1 MKTSLSSSL
10 LLAASLLSL
19 PAAADTRPQA
29 DLDAIANRLLQN
41 AAMPALPA
49 AEPRQSALRPLKA
62 LNPLCQRGRFAD
74 PRQLQTADAE
84 ALPFVLYTLNNG
96 APGFAILSA
105 DDRLPAVLAY
115 SRTSY
120 FRTDA
125 MPDAMAE
132 LFAACAKRLETAG
145 PLPLRAPKH
154 VGEEDGDGNEQGEE
168 FQEVLPIM
176 GDISYSQYVPY
187 NLFCP
192 SIDGM
197 MTLTGCVATAM
208 TSLLKFYNYPTQMAG
223 EAISYTTR
231 TFGLQV
237 EWDCAATTFDWANI
251 IDHYSSYE
259 PDDAPTPTT
268 IPDEYMRMTTLRVA
282 DNVGCIRTEQCFNTY
297 GEEID
302 CDIQLLLADADG
314 QFLRTVGSPLTV
326 TLQPNYGYGWAELGF
341 SLPASLPDGTYRLY
355 LGCKVNNQESWSMA
369 KKTLNPDDFWGAVE
383 DGYVEVTKEG
393 AYVRTPLWSIACCYN
408 DQQAV
413 GIATVMAACGAAVEM
428 DYGID
433 ASGAFSRDAGKALMD
448 RFGYD
453 QNMSMLHRLNFT
465 EEGWHNFVQ
474 AELRAGRPIYCSG
487 VTPTYAGHA
496 FLMDGCQQT
505 DGQAYYHINWGWNG
519 YQDGYFL
526 IDFLSESGE
535 EADNYAFSLDL
546 ITGIKPDDGIDT
558 GYTFAAETLV
568 ADKTSANVG
577 EDLTLTATILKN
589 CSFREFE
596 GYIRLY
602 LVGEDDAY
610 LYSTLTTPVWP
621 AFNYYTSIGLDG
633 TIPDEVPTGDYRI
646 EVRACVDEYAPET
659 VIYCPDS
666 PSIHVINKTTGL
678 DAAATAAP
686 SEASAPR
693 YDLSGRRIT
702 TMPQQGIV
710 IRNGAKPLL
719 ARP

>member
-1 MKTSLSSSL
+1 MKTSLSSCL
-10 LLAASLLSL
+10 LLTASLLSL

-29 DLDAIANRLLQN
+29 DLDAIANRLLQD
-41 AAMPALPA
+41 AAAPEAPSVA
-49 AEPRQSALRPLKA
+49 RQSALRPLKA

-154 VGEEDGDGNEQGEE
+154 VGEEDGDGDEQGED
-168 FQEVLPIM
+168 FQEVLPIL
-176 GDISYSQYVPY
+176 GDISYAQYVPY

-192 SIDGM
+192 SIDGTT
-197 MTLTGCVATAM
+197 TLTGCVATAM
-208 TSLLKFYNYPTQMAG
+208 TSLLKFHHYPTQMAG

-231 TFGLQV
+231 TAGLQV
-237 EWDCAATTFDWANI
+237 DWDCATTTFDWANI

-259 PDDAPTPTT
+259 PDDAATPTT
-268 IPDEYMRMTTLRVA
+268 IHDEQLRMTELKIA
-282 DNVGCIRTEQCFNTY
+282 DNAGCIRTEQCFNTS

-302 CDIQLLLADADG
+302 CNIQLLLADADG
-314 QFLRTVGSPLTV
+314 QFLRTVGSPITA
-326 TLQPNYGYGWAELGF
+326 TIPPYKGYGWAELAF

-393 AYVRTPLWSIACCYN
+393 AYVHTPLWSITCGYN
-408 DQQAV
+408 EQQAV

-433 ASGAFSRDAGKALMD
+433 ASGAFSTNAGEALAN

-577 EDLTLTATILKN
+577 ESLNVTTGVLKN
-589 CSFREFE
+589 CSFLEFQ
-596 GYIRLY
+596 GYIKIY
-602 LVGEDDAY
+602 LVNETDAY
-610 LYSTLTTPVWP
+610 LVSTLSTPVWP
-621 AFNYYTSIGLDG
+621 SLNYYTKLNLGA
-633 TIPDEVPTGDYRI
+633 TIPNEVPTGDYRI
-646 EVRACVDEYAPET
+646 EVRACTDEYAPET
-659 VIYCPDS
+659 VVHCPDS
-666 PSIHVINKTTGL
+666 PSIHIINQTTGISASDM
-678 DAAATAAP
+678 DADTERTPA
-686 SEASAPR
+686 

-702 TMPQQGIV
+702 AKPQQGIV
-710 IRNGAKPLL
+710 VRKGVKSLP

>member
-29 DLDAIANRLLQN
+29 DLDAIANRLLQD

-74 PRQLQTADAE
+74 PRLLQTADAE

-145 PLPLRAPKH
+145 PQPLRAPKH
-154 VGEEDGDGNEQGEE
+154 VGEEDGDGNGQGEE
-168 FQEVLPIM
+168 FQELLPVL
-176 GDISYSQYVPY
+176 GNISYGQNVPY

-192 SIDGM
+192 AIDDM
-197 MTLTGCVATAM
+197 TTLTGCVATTM
-208 TSLLKFYNYPTQMAG
+208 TSIFRFYQYPTQMAG
-223 EAISYTTR
+223 DPISYTTR
-231 TFGLQV
+231 TSGLKV
-237 EWDCAATTFDWANI
+237 DWDSPSTTFDWENI
-251 IDHYSSYE
+251 IDHYNSYE
-259 PDDAPTPTT
+259 PDDAATPTVNA
-268 IPDEYMRMTTLRVA
+268 DEVLRMKYLFVA
-282 DNVGCIRTEQCFNTY
+282 DSPGTIRTEGCFNTTKQT
-297 GEEID
+297 ID
-302 CDIQLLLADADG
+302 CNIQLLLADADG
-314 QFLRTVGSPLTV
+314 KFLRPVGSTINA
-326 TLQPNYGYGWAELGF
+326 TIDSNYGYSWAQLTF

-355 LGCKVNNQESWSMA
+355 LGCRLNDQEAWSVA
-369 KKTLNPDDFWGAVE
+369 KKTLDPDDYWGAVE

-393 AYVRTPLWSIACCYN
+393 SYVRTPEWSIPCAYN
-408 DQQAV
+408 DRQAV

-428 DYGID
+428 DYGLIT
-433 ASGAFSRDAGKALMD
+433 SGAYPIDAGKAMIE

-453 QNMSMLHRLNFT
+453 RNMSMLHRLNFT
-465 EEGWHNFVQ
+465 EEGWHRFAQ

-487 VTPTYAGHA
+487 YTSGNSGHA

-505 DGQAYYHINWGWNG
+505 DGLAYYHINWGWNG

-526 IDFLSESGE
+526 IDFLSDSGE
-535 EADNYAFSLDL
+535 EADNYAFNLFL
-546 ITGIKPDDGIDT
+546 ITGIMPDDGVET
-558 GYTFAAETLV
+558 GYAFGAETLT

-577 EDLTLTATILKN
+577 ESLNVTAGVLKN
-589 CSFREFE
+589 CSFLEFQ
-596 GYIRLY
+596 GYIKIY
-602 LVGEDDAY
+602 LVNETDAY
-610 LYSTLTTPVWP
+610 LVSTFSTPAWP
-621 AFNYYTSIGLDG
+621 SMNYYTQLNLGA
-633 TIPDEVPTGDYRI
+633 TIPNEVPTGDYRI
-646 EVRACVDEYAPET
+646 EVRVCTDEYAPET
-659 VIYCPDS
+659 VVHCPDS
-666 PSIHVINKTTGL
+666 PSIHIINQTTGISASDM
-678 DAAATAAP
+678 DADTERTP
-686 SEASAPR
+686 G

-702 TMPQQGIV
+702 AKPQQGIV
-710 IRNGAKPLL
+710 IRKGVKSLP